1 LNKYKNFLISDDDS
15 GIRLDRWLRR
25 KFVGIPQSL
34 FQKKLRKGIIRLNG
48 EISPAK
54 KVVYKNDI
62 IEIRDFDNSVY
73 NLEKKFIK
81 LELPKKYIEIF
92 NSSIIFNN
100 NDFMVI
106 NKWKGI
112 PTQGGNKILISV
124 DSIIK
129 SMSRNMNL
137 VHRLDKET
145 SGILI
150 ISKNY
155 QSTRYFGELFRERKI
170 KKIYIALCTGVPKK
184 NNGTIKLK
192 TKKQSKMK
200 KNIITDS
207 NYGKESL
214 TYYKVFTKKNNF
226 SLIIFIPSTGRM
238 HQIRVLARYLGCP
251 IVGDKKYGKKIYE
264 KNYMKS
270 KETLMLHSIG
280 ISFNYNNKINKYI
293 AQIPLEMNNIIK
305 NIGIQIPKKEY
316 FNKLLNF

>member
-1 LNKYKNFLISDDDS
+1 M
-15 GIRLDRWLRR
+15 
-25 KFVGIPQSL
+25 
-34 FQKKLRKGIIRLNG
+34 RKGIIRLNR
-48 EISPAK
+48 EISHAK

-62 IEIRDFDNSVY
+62 IEIREFDNSVY

-155 QSTRYFGELFRERKI
+155 QSTRYFG
-170 KKIYIALCTGVPKK
+170 
-184 NNGTIKLK
+184 
-192 TKKQSKMK
+192 
-200 KNIITDS
+200 
-207 NYGKESL
+207 
-214 TYYKVFTKKNNF
+214 
-226 SLIIFIPSTGRM
+226 
-238 HQIRVLARYLGCP
+238 
-251 IVGDKKYGKKIYE
+251 
-264 KNYMKS
+264 
-270 KETLMLHSIG
+270 
-280 ISFNYNNKINKYI
+280 
-293 AQIPLEMNNIIK
+293 
-305 NIGIQIPKKEY
+305 
-316 FNKLLNF
+316 